1 MKKVVILLGLGM
13 SLVMTGCLPSGIN
26 PFYSENDL
34 VFDPNIIG
42 SWGESDVE
50 TTFIERADSLVY
62 KVSLEDE
69 SGRAAFEGH
78 LFKIND
84 MLFLDLYPDAE
95 ELTMNE
101 TYKEHLIPVHSLY
114 RVEKTHPDLVLNV
127 FDYDWLARE
136 MDRQPAPLAH
146 IKVQGRIFFTATT
159 EELQA
164 FVVKNMATAGA
175 WSDDPLVLHRI
186 IR

>member
-1 MKKVVILLGLGM
+1 MKNIVILLGLGL
-13 SLVMTGCLPSGIN
+13 SLAMTGCIPSAVN
-26 PFYSENDL
+26 PFYTENDL

-42 SWGESDVE
+42 SWGEEETE
-50 TTFIERADSLVY
+50 TTFIERADSMVY

-78 LFKIND
+78 LFKINGL
-84 MLFLDLYPDAE
+84 LFLDLFPDAD
-95 ELTMNE
+95 ELAMNE

-114 RVEKTHPDLVLNV
+114 RVVQTEPDLVLNI
-127 FDYDWLARE
+127 FDYDWLLKE
-136 MDRQPAPLAH
+136 MDKQPAPLAH
-146 IKVQGRIFFTATT
+146 IKVNGRIFFTATT

-164 FVVKNMATAGA
+164 FVVKNINTPGA
-175 WSDDPLVLHRI
+175 WGNDPLVLHRI